1 MRNMLI
7 LQCSPR
13 AGGVSDTVA
22 EIFATGAL
30 QGGSPVHTVPL
41 RQYDITPC
49 TGCRACTRP
58 PHACVLASAGDKP
71 DGAEELFALL
81 HNAPAIFL
89 AAPIYFY
96 ALPAH
101 FKALIDR
108 SQRFWAAREHGSP
121 SGRTPRKTPVITALT
136 AGRKR
141 GRRLFAGAVLTIAYF
156 VRAFDA
162 TLEKPLLLRGLDEPG
177 DLLRRK
183 ALCRAIE
190 NLGRH
195 WGAVSGQAACP

>member
-1 MRNMLI
+1 MLI

-22 EIFATGAL
+22 EIFAAGAL
-30 QGGSPVHTVPL
+30 RGGTHVHTVPL
-41 RQYDITPC
+41 RQYDILPC
-49 TGCRACTRP
+49 AGCRACMRP
-58 PHACVLASAGDKP
+58 PHDCALASTGGGP
-71 DGAEELFALL
+71 DRAEELFALL
-81 HNAPAIFL
+81 RNAPAVFL

-108 SQRFWAAREHGSP
+108 SQRFWAAREQGSP
-121 SGRTPRKTPVITALT
+121 SGRITRNIPVVTALT

-141 GRRLFAGAVLTIAYF
+141 GRNLFAGAVLTLTYF
-156 VRAFDA
+156 VRTFDA

-177 DLLRRK
+177 DLLRRRE
-183 ALCRAIE
+183 LCKAIE
-190 NLGRH
+190 NLGRR
-195 WGAVSGQAACP
+195 WGAISGQTACP

>member
-22 EIFATGAL
+22 EIFAAGAL
-30 QGGSPVHTVPL
+30 RGGAHIHTVPL
-41 RQYDITPC
+41 RQYDIIPC
-49 TGCRACTRP
+49 AGCRACACP
-58 PHACVLASAGDKP
+58 PHACALASAGNGS
-71 DGAEELFALL
+71 DGAEELFAML
-81 HNAPAIFL
+81 HNASAIFL

-108 SQRFWAAREHGSP
+108 SQRFWAAREQGSLP
-121 SGRTPRKTPVITALT
+121 DETTRNTPVVTALT

-141 GRRLFAGAVLTIAYF
+141 GRNLFRGAVLTISYF
-156 VRAFDA
+156 VRTFNA

-177 DLLRRK
+177 ELLRRR
-183 ALCRAIE
+183 ALCKAIE
-190 NLGRH
+190 NLGRS
-195 WGAVSGQAACP
+195 WGAVSGQAACS

>member
-1 MRNMLI
+1 MLI

-22 EIFATGAL
+22 EIFAAGVL
-30 QGGSPVHTVPL
+30 QAGSRIHTVPL
-41 RQYDITPC
+41 RQYDILPC
-49 TGCRACTRP
+49 AGCRVCMRP
-58 PHACVLASAGDKP
+58 PHACVLASTGARP
-71 DGAEELFALL
+71 DRTEELFVLL
-81 HNAPAIFL
+81 HDAPAIFL

-108 SQRFWAAREHGSP
+108 SQRLWAAREQGSP
-121 SGRTPRKTPVITALT
+121 SGRIPRNIPVITALT

-141 GRRLFAGAVLTIAYF
+141 GRNLFAGAVLTIAYF
-156 VRAFDA
+156 VRTFNA
-162 TLEKPLLLRGLDEPG
+162 TLEKTLLLRGLDEPG

-190 NLGRH
+190 SLGRH
-195 WGAVSGQAACP
+195 WGAILRQPACS